1 MKFGF
6 RRAVFILFVFVVLA
20 GIHLYIYTQN
30 IGLKYRVTDLKV
42 KLSEIVSRNRSLIGR
57 VAEKENLDYIE
68 KYAREKLNMVYPEEI
83 TYIVPSRSAPEKGSK
98 EVNP

>member
-1 MKFGF
+1 MKFKF
-6 RRAVFILFVFVVLA
+6 RRAVFILSIFVVLA

-42 KLSEIVSRNRSLIGR
+42 KLSEIVSQNRSLTGR

-68 KYAREKLNMVYPEEI
+68 KYAREKLNMVYPEGI
-83 TYIVPSRSAPEKGSK
+83 TYIVPSRSSPEKGSG
-98 EVNP
+98 EATP